1 MTHQSNPWRRGLFI
15 SVLLLAGCAALPLRP
30 APEKLQPWTTE
41 LRAQQPDDAFAAV
54 YKAGQRRLVF
64 VAAQHENQ
72 NDSLTFR
79 MIRDAYA
86 RFRFD
91 TVIAEGFPTSWGANP
106 ARILDYVARSKAEKD
121 GFVEGGETVPT
132 VLGAAQQNAVLLG
145 GEPDDLDIKNH
156 VLARG
161 FSGED
166 LLGYYI
172 LRIVPQWI
180 REREISGGD
189 DRRLIPLV
197 ATYLDSDRKAL
208 DLPPTTLPDFAS
220 WADWYRKKNGKPMND
235 SFDTEEVGPLA
246 DGPFATNKVAYAVSR
261 ARDAYLHSLIVRRVN
276 SGESV
281 LVVFGGSHLM
291 IQRPA
296 LDAVLG
302 RPCYAGTDLQRAAIS
317 CR

>member
-1 MTHQSNPWRRGLFI
+1 MTRQSNPWRRGVFI
-15 SVLLLAGCAALPLRP
+15 SVLLLVGCAALPLRS
-30 APEKLQPWTTE
+30 APEKLQPWTRE
-41 LRAQQPDDAFAAV
+41 LRTQQPDDAFAVV
-54 YKAGQRRLVF
+54 YKTGQRRLVF

-91 TVIAEGFPTSWGANP
+91 TVIAEGFPTSWDANP
-106 ARILDYVARSKAEKD
+106 PRILDYVARSSAEKD

-132 VLGAAQQNAVLLG
+132 VLGAGQQNAVLLG
-145 GEPDDLDIKNH
+145 GEPDDLDIRNY
-156 VLARG
+156 VLANG

-166 LLGYYI
+166 LLGFYI

-180 REREISGGD
+180 RERKIDGGD
-189 DRRLIPLV
+189 DSRLIPLV
-197 ATYLDSDRKAL
+197 ETYLNSDRKAL

-220 WADWYRKKNGKPMND
+220 WADWYRRKNGKPID
-235 SFDTEEVGPLA
+235 GSFDTEEVGPLA
-246 DGPFATNKVAYAVSR
+246 DGPFGTNKVAYAVSL
-261 ARDAYLHSLIVRRVN
+261 ARDAYLHALIVRHMN
-276 SGESV
+276 NGESV

-302 RPCYAGTDLQRAAIS
+302 RPCYAGTDLQHAAIS